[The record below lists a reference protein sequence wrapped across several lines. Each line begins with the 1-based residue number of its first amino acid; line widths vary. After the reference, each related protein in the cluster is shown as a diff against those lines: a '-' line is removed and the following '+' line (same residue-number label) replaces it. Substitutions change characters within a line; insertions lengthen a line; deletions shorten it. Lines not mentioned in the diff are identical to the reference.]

1 MKDLLERF
9 CRYVRIETT
18 ADEEADTYPSS
29 SGQTE
34 LGRLLVR
41 ELKELGLEA
50 TIDEHSIVT
59 ATLPST
65 VEHSPTICWLAHLD
79 TSPEASGK
87 DVDPQVVRG
96 YRGGDIVLKSGLAIP
111 AQDLTGFEGKTLVT
125 TDGTTLLGAD
135 DKAGIAVIMTALDRL
150 LKQPDRPRC
159 QVRVV
164 FTCDEEI
171 GRGTDRLDLE
181 KIDAVC
187 AYTLDGESAGLIEN
201 ETFSADVA
209 EVEIEGQNIHPGLA
223 YQKMVNAIRVAGA
236 FLEQLPPEIS
246 PEQTQG
252 KEPFVHPYVL
262 KGGVDKVTLRIL
274 LRSFITSD
282 LAEQAALL
290 KAAARATE
298 NDWPGSSIKVG
309 VKEQYRN
316 MAEFLAKEPR
326 AVALATEAYRQL
338 GIEPT
343 FKAIRGGT
351 DGSRLSEL
359 GLPTPNLS
367 TGMHNFHSPKEFCCL
382 EEMETA
388 VQVLQELATLWS
400 KES

>member
-1 MKDLLERF
+1 MNDLLERF

-18 ADEEADTYPSS
+18 ADEEADSYPSS
-29 SGQTE
+29 PGQTE

-41 ELKELGLEA
+41 ELEELGLEA

-65 VEHSPTICWLAHLD
+65 VEGSPTICWLAHMD

-96 YRGGDIVLKSGLAIP
+96 YGGGDIVLKSGLHIP
-111 AQDLTGFEGKTLVT
+111 AQDLAGFEGKTLVT

-150 LKQPDRPRC
+150 INQTDRPRC

-223 YQKMVNAIRVAGA
+223 YQKMVNAIRVAGT
-236 FLEQLPPEIS
+236 FLEQLPPELS
-246 PEQTQG
+246 PERTKG

-262 KGGVDKVTLRIL
+262 KGGVDKVTVRIL
-274 LRSFITSD
+274 LRSFQTSD

-290 KAAARATE
+290 RAAAQATE
-298 NDWPGSSIKVG
+298 KDWPGSSIKVG

-326 AVALATEAYRQL
+326 AVALATEAYRKL

>member
-1 MKDLLERF
+1 MNDLLERF

-18 ADEEADTYPSS
+18 ADEEAETYPSS
-29 SGQTE
+29 PGQTE

-65 VEHSPTICWLAHLD
+65 VEGSPTVCWLAHMD

-87 DVDPQVVRG
+87 NVAPQVVRS
-96 YRGGDIVLKSGLAIP
+96 YEGGDIVLKSGIAIP
-111 AQDLTGFEGKTLVT
+111 AQDLAGFEGKTLVT

-150 LKQPDRPRC
+150 LADPERPRC
-159 QVRVV
+159 QIRVV

-181 KIDAVC
+181 KIGAVC

-223 YQKMVNAIRVAGA
+223 YQKMVNAIRVAGT
-236 FLEQLPPEIS
+236 FLEQLPPELS
-246 PEQTQG
+246 PEQTKG

-262 KGGVDKVTLRIL
+262 KGGVDQVTVRIL
-274 LRSFITSD
+274 LRSFVTSD

-290 KAAARATE
+290 QAAAEATE
-298 NDWPGSSIKVG
+298 KKWPGSRVSLQ

-326 AVALATEAYRQL
+326 AVALATEAYRKL

-367 TGMHNFHSPKEFCCL
+367 TGMHNFHSPKEFCCV

-388 VQVLQELATLWS
+388 VLVLQELATLWS
-400 KES
+400 KEH

>member
-65 VEHSPTICWLAHLD
+65 VEGSPTICWLSHMD

-96 YRGGDIVLKSGLAIP
+96 YGGGDIVLKSGLAIP
-111 AQDLTGFEGKTLVT
+111 SQDLAGFEGKTLVT

-150 LKQPDRPRC
+150 LNQPDRPRC

-209 EVEIEGQNIHPGLA
+209 EVEVEGQNIHPGLA

-236 FLEQLPPEIS
+236 FLEKLPPELS

-262 KGGVDKVTLRIL
+262 KGGVDKVTVRIL
-274 LRSFITSD
+274 LRSFDTSD
-282 LAEQAALL
+282 LAEQADLL
-290 KAAARATE
+290 RTAARATE
-298 NDWPGSSIKVG
+298 KDWPGSSIKVG

>member
-1 MKDLLERF
+1 MAVLCINLGNGQMHVGHPAATGYLLIDDKSFQVLSLTEVSFSQCQGGHGVVGSGLQQASQSFDLFGRICRCSKCQGTISLSMAQLPVPNHEYSWPGVGALHPQAAKVRPMKDLLERF

-50 TIDEHSIVT
+50 TIDENSIVT

-150 LKQPDRPRC
+150 LKQPDRPRW

-164 FTCDEEI
+164 
-171 GRGTDRLDLE
+171 
-181 KIDAVC
+181 
-187 AYTLDGESAGLIEN
+187 
-201 ETFSADVA
+201 
-209 EVEIEGQNIHPGLA
+209 
-223 YQKMVNAIRVAGA
+223 
-236 FLEQLPPEIS
+236 
-246 PEQTQG
+246 
-252 KEPFVHPYVL
+252 
-262 KGGVDKVTLRIL
+262 
-274 LRSFITSD
+274 
-282 LAEQAALL
+282 
-290 KAAARATE
+290 
-298 NDWPGSSIKVG
+298 
-309 VKEQYRN
+309 
-316 MAEFLAKEPR
+316 
-326 AVALATEAYRQL
+326 TEAGQMIGVLR
-338 GIEPT
+338 
-343 FKAIRGGT
+343 FDVVAA
-351 DGSRLSEL
+351 
-359 GLPTPNLS
+359 
-367 TGMHNFHSPKEFCCL
+367 
-382 EEMETA
+382 TA
-388 VQVLQELATLWS
+388 
-400 KES
+400 K

>member
-1 MKDLLERF
+1 M
-9 CRYVRIETT
+9 
-18 ADEEADTYPSS
+18 
-29 SGQTE
+29 
-34 LGRLLVR
+34 
-41 ELKELGLEA
+41 GLEA

>member
-50 TIDEHSIVT
+50 TIDENSIVT